1 MNKRVTGAKT
11 VTGDRWLDA
20 ARRCAT
26 RHLSLL
32 LTCHLFLLTACG
44 FQPVHSQSYRASQA
58 ADLSAIL
65 FEVSG
70 VDGTPNAVGS
80 NAMVARRYSELLK
93 AEITDQ
99 LNPTGTRAEK
109 QFKVAIS
116 YTEQQVGLF
125 VNPDGTASRGD
136 LVLTSSYTITR
147 LADAKT
153 ITTGSIART
162 SSFNTSPTADYA
174 SYVSIED
181 ARQRGVIGLAQDYK
195 LRLATLLPTLNNPNA
210 AASKSAAPAE
220 PVPALQPIRSYE
232 TFRSGY

>member
-1 MNKRVTGAKT
+1 MTRITNTGIREYAKLPAFPYSCIL
-11 VTGDRWLDA
+11 VF
-20 ARRCAT
+20 
-26 RHLSLL
+26 SLL
-32 LTCHLFLLTACG
+32 LLTACG
-44 FQPVHSQSYRASQA
+44 FQPVHGQSYHASQS
-58 ADLSAIL
+58 ADLSSIL

-147 LADAKT
+147 LADAKP
-153 ITTGSIART
+153 ITTGSITRT

-181 ARQRGVIGLAQDYK
+181 ARKRGIIELAQDYK
-195 LRLATLLPTLNNPNA
+195 LRLAGLLPMINDPASLLNNPPKKPEKKPED
-210 AASKSAAPAE
+210 SPLLE
-220 PVPALQPIRSYE
+220 IRRPDE
-232 TFRSGY
+232 TYRPR